1 MRLERTLLSAGVA
14 ASILYYGNLIVSS
27 LFYPGYSHVTQY
39 ASELGSSSAR
49 YPMIFNTGVLLTGIA
64 GIAAGPGFFLALRRL
79 TGKSILAALTGLA
92 VGLFGVAMIF
102 GGLFPMPNP
111 LHGGFG
117 LGMAIHLAPLFL
129 LLAVWKREDL
139 RGLKTYSLLAFLLG
153 LAFFAIMMGVGSLVT
168 RANVGVFQR
177 LYSLSIF
184 PWIGIAAYVLGRRL
198 TSQ

>member
-1 MRLERTLLSAGVA
+1 MRLEKTLLSAGVA
-14 ASILYYGNLIVSS
+14 ASILYYANLIVSS
-27 LFYPGYSHVTQY
+27 LFYPGYDHVTQY
-39 ASELGSSSAR
+39 ASELGSSAAR

-129 LLAVWKREDL
+129 LLAVWKREDM

-153 LAFFAIMMGVGSLVT
+153 LTFFAIMMGVGSLVT
-168 RANVGVFQR
+168 RANVGIFQR

-184 PWIGIAAYVLGRRL
+184 PWIGIAAYVLRRRL
-198 TSQ
+198 ISP